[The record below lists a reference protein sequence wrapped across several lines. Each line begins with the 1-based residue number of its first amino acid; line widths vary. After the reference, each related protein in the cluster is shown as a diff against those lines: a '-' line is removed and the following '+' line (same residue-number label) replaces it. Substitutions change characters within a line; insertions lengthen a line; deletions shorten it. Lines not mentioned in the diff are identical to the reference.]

1 MQVESPDG
9 EIIVASKVGGSARHL
24 DFSLENAAP
33 GDVTNLEDVANLDTI
48 EADSDIFGLED
59 QHDKVIISF
68 FYSFIHA
75 ACAVFLLCFFHFCFV
90 NLEFSCRLLF

>member
-24 DFSLENAAP
+24 DFSLENAPP

-68 FYSFIHA
+68 FTLSFMRFVLSFCYVSSIFA
-75 ACAVFLLCFFHFCFV
+75 LLT
-90 NLEFSCRLLF
+90 